1 MTPRVK
7 IQGKSSS
14 GCSEFSLL
22 LSRSTYKSGG
32 RQHATHPCTTSSEF
46 LKGLQDQSRQPA
58 RGKRKLGTENLGG
71 GSKED
76 GVKGGKDEKEKEGEV
91 KRTKTAE
98 ERKPQCWT
106 SKS

>member
-1 MTPRVK
+1 MSFRYCYPGASINQVEGSTRPALVPHPQSSRKVCRTGAGSQQGVRENWELK
-7 IQGKSSS
+7 I
-14 GCSEFSLL
+14 L
-22 LSRSTYKSGG
+22 
-32 RQHATHPCTTSSEF
+32 A
-46 LKGLQDQSRQPA
+46 
-58 RGKRKLGTENLGG
+58 GG